1 MLLIVS
7 PIIYASCF
15 HIKNGKTNVLPFFF
29 QGPLKHVRRVS
40 QLHPFSYGEGIELD
54 PLPPKV
60 LRWCSFDFSW
70 LKLCTLFAFRL
81 CDQLNMHWTAT
92 SYHFRYTASV
102 RYDSDRHYIQD
113 VCLQPTGFG
122 LELCSQ
128 TIMAIS
134 ESTWRRYKTQLEFEP
149 RQRVQRYRS
158 TTIVYPKH
166 ARTLYT
172 TQLSYDEHKLAKRFL
187 SSVELEVSECKTNQ
201 CWRKSLFGRNV
212 NKLYPSLF
220 PKNHVHHWGYL
231 ELDGWNCQTVC

>member
-1 MLLIVS
+1 MVGRLNLRNVCDEDLLEMNLKAERLLDSPDSGLPPSPSVS
-7 PIIYASCF
+7 PSPWLSGDRSTTSSVCGDESRA
-15 HIKNGKTNVLPFFF
+15 GTPAV
-29 QGPLKHVRRVS
+29 GPLKHVRRVS

-60 LRWCSFDFSW
+60 L
-70 LKLCTLFAFRL
+70 
-81 CDQLNMHWTAT
+81 
-92 SYHFRYTASV
+92 RYTASV

-201 CWRKSLFGRNV
+201 C
-212 NKLYPSLF
+212 
-220 PKNHVHHWGYL
+220 
-231 ELDGWNCQTVC
+231 